1 MYFRSSISHP
11 AYSHPASAYLPRC
24 IFVVH
29 GPKLSHQKS
38 TTGFLFSLQSDLH
51 WGYWTNPF
59 VVWLKRRAWGCT
71 KSVESQE
78 LVTNRPRRHASYIRI
93 QDRVLSVTLHNS
105 LMDAL
110 SSWPVFLI
118 RDIQTD
124 TILFVR
130 RIVDPSAW
138 LGLDCHYT
146 KAALFSINNK
156 WALGTNPWPV
166 QSKHQL

>member
-11 AYSHPASAYLPRC
+11 AYSHPASAYLPRR

-29 GPKLSHQKS
+29 GPKLFIRKAQQDFCSNSKVTLAEGIERTLS
-38 TTGFLFSLQSDLH
+38 
-51 WGYWTNPF
+51 W
-59 VVWLKRRAWGCT
+59 VWLKRKAWGCT

-78 LVTNRPRRHASYIRI
+78 LVTNRPRGHASYIHI

-105 LMDAL
+105 LMDTL

-146 KAALFSINNK
+146 KTALFSTNNK
-156 WALGTNPWPV
+156 PATR
-166 QSKHQL
+166 SI